1 MEQKWWWGRG
11 VRGVG
16 VWGWGG
22 GGRIIPD
29 ARPLRSRCCIG
40 LHGGEHELYLG
51 I

>member
-1 MEQKWWWGRG
+1 
-11 VRGVG
+11 V
-16 VWGWGG
+16 GG
-22 GGRIIPD
+22 GGGGGGVGGIIPD